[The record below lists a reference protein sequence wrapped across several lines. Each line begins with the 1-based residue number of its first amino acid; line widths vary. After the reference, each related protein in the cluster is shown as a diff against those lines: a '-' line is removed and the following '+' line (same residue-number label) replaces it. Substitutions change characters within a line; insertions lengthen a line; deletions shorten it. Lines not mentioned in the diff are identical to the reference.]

1 APWAKSRNQFADFI
15 VQSNTVA
22 QASARQRGALER
34 NLIDF
39 PPFLRQLG
47 PAMER
52 LGRFADQTTPAF
64 TDLKAAAPGINQAF
78 THLPAFSDS
87 SASFFQSLGSIAK
100 VSGPAI
106 VSIQPLLT
114 RLRALGAVGKP

>member
-1 APWAKSRNQFADFI
+1 KPFAAVRQRVADFI

-22 QASARQRGALER
+22 QASARHRSALER

-52 LGRFADQTTPAF
+52 LGRFADETTPAF

-78 THLPAFSDS
+78 THLPAFSRS
-87 SASFFQSLGSIAK
+87 SETYFESLGKTAK

-106 VSIQPLLT
+106 VSLQPF
-114 RLRALGAVGKP
+114 